1 MDDLDQFIAGFGADN
16 ALSNADVLYHTM
28 RAWQIACEATAVY
41 PGMGTLPGL
50 MYCALGLAG
59 EAGEVAEEVKRAYRN
74 QNADE
79 EWVEDGL
86 LTDKRSAK
94 VEDELGDVL
103 WYVAQTCNELDL
115 RMDQVMLR
123 VANKLRDR
131 RERHALATGD
141 PGGGAARVEDGMTH
155 D

>member
-1 MDDLDQFIAGFGADN
+1 MDDLDQFIDLTQRHGE
-16 ALSNADVLYHTM
+16 VLYNVM
-28 RAWQIACEATAVY
+28 RDWQAACEATAVY

-59 EAGEVAEEVKRAYRN
+59 EGGEVAEEVKRAYRN
-74 QNADE
+74 QESVD
-79 EWVEDGL
+79 DGL
-86 LTDKRSAK
+86 VTDKRSEK
-94 VEDELGDVL
+94 IEDELGDVL
-103 WYVAQTCNELDL
+103 WYVAQICNELDL

-131 RERHALATGD
+131 RERHALASGD
-141 PGGGAARVEDGMTH
+141 PGGGAARVEDGLTH